1 MLLPR
6 PPSCPV
12 PGSPVPK
19 PCSSMSTHRSHKKSP
34 GTKVTLI
41 QMQLWG
47 PPPGGVTV
55 TPTWDLRG
63 CGFQGQ
69 SSLISPMQLDSVLEV
84 EHRGSTHLRTPDTCG
99 AKGTP
104 NRKEAAQTK
113 QAEVGGAGRPGQHTA
128 QVPGSGPG
136 TVSAPEAPSWFLLAL

>member
-1 MLLPR
+1 
-6 PPSCPV
+6 
-12 PGSPVPK
+12 
-19 PCSSMSTHRSHKKSP
+19 
-34 GTKVTLI
+34 
-41 QMQLWG
+41 MQLWG

-55 TPTWDLRG
+55 TLTWDLRG

-113 QAEVGGAGRPGQHTA
+113 QAEVEPGG
-128 QVPGSGPG
+128 PGSTRLRCQGQGQAQYLLQKLLPG
-136 TVSAPEAPSWFLLAL
+136 SCWHYNGAQGS